1 MHTSIKTLASKM
13 FLHNNYLTILIILML
28 LKNCLLKLYIKS
40 TILISNLQ
48 N

>member
-1 MHTSIKTLASKM
+1 MHTSIKTLTSKM
-13 FLHNNYLTILIILML
+13 LLHNNYLTILIILIL
-28 LKNCLLKLYIKS
+28 LEKRLLKLYTKS